1 MQLVIILKTPADK
14 WKDTVIKYRKQCQK
28 ILDLSKSVRYAG
40 IVNAYGRTLTGMI
53 KPNLKPLLQS
63 EDFKN
68 ELFVIS
74 TLISLRR
81 NSVDAIG
88 KLEHVVLQH
97 QKITILIL
105 HKNDI
110 TYYVSIDRKEK
121 GLEKIISSI
130 KKTI

>member
-1 MQLVIILKTPADK
+1 MVKTPADK
-14 WKDTVIKYRKQCQK
+14 WKETIIKYRKQCQNILK
-28 ILDLSKSVRYAG
+28 ISNNIRYAG
-40 IVNAYGRTLTGMI
+40 VVNAYGRTLTGI
-53 KPNLKPLLQS
+53 IQPNLKPLLQS

-74 TLISLRR
+74 TLISLRKE
-81 NSVDAIG
+81 SISTIG

-97 QKITILIL
+97 QKITIVIL
-105 HKNDI
+105 QKNNV
-110 TYYVSIDRKEK
+110 TYYVSINKTEK

>member
-1 MQLVIILKTPADK
+1 MVKTPAEK
-14 WKDTVIKYRKQCQK
+14 WKDNIVKYRKQCQN
-28 ILDLSKSVRYAG
+28 ILEISNNLRYAG

-53 KPNLKPLLQS
+53 KPSLKPLLQS

-74 TLISLRR
+74 TLISLRK
-81 NSVDAIG
+81 SSISTIG

-97 QKITILIL
+97 QKITIVVLQ
-105 HKNDI
+105 KNNV
-110 TYYVSIDRKEK
+110 TFYVSINRKEK
-121 GLEKIISSI
+121 DLEKIISLI

>member
-1 MQLVIILKTPADK
+1 MAKTPADK

-28 ILDLSKSVRYAG
+28 ILEVSNSVRYAG
-40 IVNAYGRTLTGMI
+40 VVNAYGRTLTGMI

-74 TLISLRR
+74 TLTSLRK
-81 NSVDAIG
+81 NSLDNIG

-97 QKITILIL
+97 QKITIVIL
-105 HKNDI
+105 QKNDV
-110 TYYVSIDRKEK
+110 TYYVSINRKEK
-121 GLEKIISSI
+121 SLEKIISSI
-130 KKTI
+130 KKII

>member
-1 MQLVIILKTPADK
+1 MVKTPADK
-14 WKDTVIKYRKQCQK
+14 WKNTVIKYRKQCQK
-28 ILDLSKSVRYAG
+28 ILDISKSVRYAG

-88 KLEHVVLQH
+88 KLEYVVLQH

-121 GLEKIISSI
+121 GLEKIIASI

>member
-1 MQLVIILKTPADK
+1 MVKTPADK
-14 WKDTVIKYRKQCQK
+14 WKETIIKYRKQCQN
-28 ILDLSKSVRYAG
+28 ILKVSNNIRYAG
-40 IVNAYGRTLTGMI
+40 VVNAYGRTLTGI
-53 KPNLKPLLQS
+53 IQPNVKPLLQS

-74 TLISLRR
+74 TLISLRKE
-81 NSVDAIG
+81 SISTIG

-97 QKITILIL
+97 QKITIVIL
-105 HKNDI
+105 QKNNV
-110 TYYVSIDRKEK
+110 TYYVTINRTEK

>member
-1 MQLVIILKTPADK
+1 MVKTPSDK
-14 WKDTVIKYRKQCQK
+14 WKEAIIKYRKQCQK
-28 ILDLSKSVRYAG
+28 ILDISNNIRYAG
-40 IVNAYGRTLTGMI
+40 VVNVYGRTLTGMI

-74 TLISLRR
+74 TLISLRKE
-81 NSVDAIG
+81 STGTIG

-97 QKITILIL
+97 QKITIVIL
-105 HKNDI
+105 QKNDV
-110 TYYVSIDRKEK
+110 TFYVSINRKEK
-121 GLEKIISSI
+121 GLEKIISDI